1 MSIPASRAGAESAGP
16 LLTKRR
22 PGRPIGSNGDETRRA
37 VLEGALAAFA
47 KHGYEGM
54 SVRDLARELGVSH
67 NLVHHHYGS
76 KWELWKAALEHGFAP
91 SARELLALIEEGSR
105 SARWEA
111 ALRQS
116 VKGAVTLLAR
126 YPTVATIMADESA
139 RGGPRLDFLF
149 DNYMEPVAD
158 LLANLL
164 GNAEPHEA
172 KDIDPRAAM
181 LFLFS
186 GITAL
191 FTHRGLA
198 AKLGGPAPTS
208 ENELAR
214 YAETVAE
221 LIAHGLMGKTR
232 PSKATARARG
242 KRTSRSRATRT

>member
-1 MSIPASRAGAESAGP
+1 MPTSASKAGAASSARP
-16 LLTKRR
+16 LKKRR
-22 PGRPIGSNGDETRRA
+22 PGRPTGSNGDETRRA
-37 VLEGALAAFA
+37 VLEGALTAFA
-47 KHGYEGM
+47 KHGYEGT

-76 KWELWKAALEHGFAP
+76 KWGLWKAALEHGFAP
-91 SARELLALIEEGSR
+91 SARELLTLIEEGSR
-105 SARWEA
+105 SPDWEA
-111 ALRQS
+111 AVRES

-149 DNYMEPVAD
+149 DNYMKPLAD

-198 AKLGGPAPTS
+198 AKLEGPAPTS
-208 ENELAR
+208 EKELAR

-221 LIAHGLMGKTR
+221 LIARGLMEKTSPTTGAGRATKKRMSR
-232 PSKATARARG
+232 PRAARA
-242 KRTSRSRATRT
+242 